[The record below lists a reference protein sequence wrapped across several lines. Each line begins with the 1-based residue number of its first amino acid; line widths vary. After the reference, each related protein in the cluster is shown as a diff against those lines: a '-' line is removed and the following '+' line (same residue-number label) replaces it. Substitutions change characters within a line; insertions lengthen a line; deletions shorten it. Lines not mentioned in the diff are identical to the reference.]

1 MPATTMFFFK
11 YLDLSIEKLNNKLAK
26 ADKKYELN
34 YLLGKAFMFKAMA
47 LSTAEKNLDAFWATK
62 SSIGYFEDVLEENP
76 NFHDANLGIGVFQYA
91 LGFVPSVFKWALNL
105 TGLTA
110 DQNKGFHNIKIA
122 LKNGTDSKTE
132 ASFHLGKI
140 YSDYFAEYDS
150 STINLYN
157 IINKY
162 PKNTLFLYQCA
173 ITHLLNRDLQNAE
186 KLLNRVISLN
196 NKNFKQTTAFAYF
209 LKGDIYFRKN
219 NYEKAIEYYNKFTQL
234 TRTTDYLGIASYR
247 SAFCYEM
254 LGKKDESVKC
264 LSGINSGNDDI
275 QEDIYAMEE
284 GKKVK
289 NYGWSFERLNLLT
302 NQNNLEA
309 AKYDSVI
316 SNLKKHLSSYK
327 DEDSKFIGYLYLAES
342 FIQKKEMDD
351 ANYYLTKVYPKKFD
365 REKWGIPYFNYLKAL
380 YFYKIKKTNDAVKY
394 INLAEDTNEYSFK
407 EKYQPL
413 INNLKRKLK
422 ID

>member
-1 MPATTMFFFK
+1 
-11 YLDLSIEKLNNKLAK
+11 
-26 ADKKYELN
+26 
-34 YLLGKAFMFKAMA
+34 MA
-47 LSTAEKNLDAFWATK
+47 RHICLRLWRYPLPKKNLDAFWATK

-76 NFHDANLGIGVFQYA
+76 SYYDANLGIGIFQYA

-110 DQNKGFHNIKIA
+110 DQIKGFNNIQIA
-122 LKNGTDSKTE
+122 LKKGTNSKTE

-173 ITHLLNRDLQNAE
+173 ITHLLDRDLQNAE

-196 NKNFKQTTAFAYF
+196 NENFQQTTAFSYF
-209 LKGDIYFRKN
+209 LKGDIYFRRN
-219 NYEKAIEYYNKFTQL
+219 DYGKAIEYYNKFIDL
-234 TRTTDYLGIASYR
+234 TKSTDYLGITNYR
-247 SAFCYEM
+247 LAFCYEV
-254 LGKKDESVKC
+254 LGKNDESEKC
-264 LSGINSGNDDI
+264 IANTNMGNDDI
-275 QEDIYAMEE
+275 QEDIYAFEE
-284 GKKVK
+284 GKRVK
-289 NYGWSFERLNLLT
+289 SFGWTYERKNLLT
-302 NQNNLEA
+302 NLNNLES

-316 SNLKKHLSSYK
+316 SNLKAHVGLYK
-327 DEDSKFIGYLYLAES
+327 DDDSKMIAYLYLAES
-342 FIQKKEMDD
+342 FMNKKELED
-351 ANYYLTKVYPKKFD
+351 ANYYLTKVYPKKLD
-365 REKWGIPYFNYLKAL
+365 KEKWGIPYFNYLKAL
-380 YFYKIKKTNDAVKY
+380 YFYKLKKNTEAIKY
-394 INLAEDTNEYSFK
+394 IKLAEDTNEYYFK
-407 EKYQPL
+407 DKYQPL